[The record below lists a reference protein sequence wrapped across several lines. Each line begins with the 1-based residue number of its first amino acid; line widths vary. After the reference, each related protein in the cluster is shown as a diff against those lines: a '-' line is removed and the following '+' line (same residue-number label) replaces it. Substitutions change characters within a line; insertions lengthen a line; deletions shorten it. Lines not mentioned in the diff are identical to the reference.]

1 MRITIKNGSKIF
13 NIVENADN
21 IILFKKSKK
30 IIYRND
36 FTSIKM
42 IKIIKKILLSNQSN
56 LPRYLDSAKLFMPLI
71 IFYLEKWRKFKK
83 KSLKVPIT

>member
-1 MRITIKNGSKIF
+1 MRITIKNGDKIF
-13 NIVENADN
+13 NIIENADN

-42 IKIIKKILLSNQSN
+42 TKIIKKILISNQSS
-56 LPRYLDSAKLFMPLI
+56 LPRYFNSTKLFMPLI
-71 IFYLEKWRKFKK
+71 NFYLEKWRKFK
-83 KSLKVPIT
+83 IFR